1 MKSFS
6 IAGKVWIYP
15 GVGGWHFIYVDKEVA
30 AKIKKAA
37 RTYGAGF
44 VKVEAT
50 LGKTS
55 WITALFPQTKN
66 GTYLLSIKSAI
77 RKKEDVWDGDEIK
90 VKIKLI

>member
-1 MKSFS
+1 MKTFNMS
-6 IAGKVWIYP
+6 GKVWIYP
-15 GVGGWHFIYVDKEVA
+15 GVGGWHFIYVEKEMA
-30 AKIKKAA
+30 AKIKKVA

-55 WITALFPQTKN
+55 WTTALFPSNKSE
-66 GTYLLSIKSAI
+66 TYLLSIKSAI
-77 RKKEDVWDGDEIK
+77 RKKEDVWDGDDIK